1 MSKMPKKDTLR
12 KYYRESVLSDD
23 ELLGIAEWLTEY
35 LKQEFVLPGNHMLKC
50 LIEYEE
56 HRREQDKCL

>member
-12 KYYRESVLSDD
+12 RYYRDSELSDD

-50 LIEYEE
+50 LIEFKENL
-56 HRREQDKCL
+56 RR